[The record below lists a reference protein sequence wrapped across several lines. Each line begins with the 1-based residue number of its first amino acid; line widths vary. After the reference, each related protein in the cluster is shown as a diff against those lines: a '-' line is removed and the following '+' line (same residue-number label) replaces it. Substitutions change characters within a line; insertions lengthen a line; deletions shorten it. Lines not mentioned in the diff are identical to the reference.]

1 VGKKAKRFDI
11 EAAGGVVIRR
21 KKGRRQVLLVHRP
34 HHGDWSLP
42 KGKLDAGETPKQAA
56 LREVAEE
63 TGLVCVTNKKLSPI
77 TYSVG
82 SRSKRV
88 RYWLMEPK
96 KGKFK
101 PNREVDKVQ
110 WLRPA
115 KARKKLTYNHDVAVL
130 AEGVRAHKKLEA

>member
-1 VGKKAKRFDI
+1 MGKKRYDI
-11 EAAGGVVIRR
+11 EAAGGVVVRR
-21 KKGRRQVLLVHRP
+21 KKGQRQVLLVHRP
-34 HHGDWSLP
+34 AHQDWSLP

-63 TGLVCVTNKKLSPI
+63 TGLVCVPHKKLTPI
-77 TYSVG
+77 SYSVG

-96 KGKFK
+96 KGKFR
-101 PNREVDKVQ
+101 PNREVDEVR

-115 KARKKLTYNHDVAVL
+115 KARKKLTYAHDVAVL
-130 AEGVRAHKKLEA
+130 TEGVRAHKRLEA